1 MISLQ
6 EQNSRPSEE
15 KLTVFNIQRY
25 SLHDGNGIRTT
36 VFLKG
41 CPLRCRW
48 CCNPESQSFSRELMY
63 SSFRCIGKDECG
75 FCKKA
80 CSGSAVSFD
89 ETGKATINFS
99 QCTQCLECAKVCPSK
114 ALNGVGSQMTVE
126 EIIREVLRDAVFFR
140 NGNGGVTLSGGEPL
154 AQRGAVSLLR
164 EAKKQHIKTAVETCG
179 HVDFEVLKEANHY
192 LDEVYYDLKSLDEN
206 RHIEYTGC
214 SNALILGNLINLCK
228 IRSLPITVRTP
239 VIPGFNDNES
249 SLREI
254 ENFVGNLCGDIQWQ
268 KMPYH
273 VYGAGKY
280 AMLGR
285 IYEME

>member
-1 MISLQ
+1 M
-6 EQNSRPSEE
+6 
-15 KLTVFNIQRY
+15 
-25 SLHDGNGIRTT
+25 
-36 VFLKG
+36 
-41 CPLRCRW
+41 
-48 CCNPESQSFSRELMY
+48 
-63 SSFRCIGKDECG
+63 
-75 FCKKA
+75 
-80 CSGSAVSFD
+80 
-89 ETGKATINFS
+89 
-99 QCTQCLECAKVCPSK
+99 
-114 ALNGVGSQMTVE
+114 
-126 EIIREVLRDAVFFR
+126 
-140 NGNGGVTLSGGEPL
+140 
-154 AQRGAVSLLR
+154 
-164 EAKKQHIKTAVETCG
+164 
-179 HVDFEVLKEANHY
+179 LKEANHY

-206 RHIEYTGC
+206 RHIEYTGY